1 MTRATFI
8 AFFILLQTFGQ
19 EIKFE
24 NFSVNKGL
32 SNNSVKDIENDINGG
47 LWIATWDGLNYFDGY
62 TFTIFKNDIDAKNS
76 IAGNFITKIKRDV
89 KNRIWIITED
99 AKISR
104 YIGNKQFKN
113 YTFKEKPNDISISN
127 NGNILVYTASSCYE
141 FIADQFQKKGRLADT
156 SENEALKN
164 ILLAKYPN
172 LIINDVLKDKK
183 GNIWYATLKN
193 GLFIIKNKLDKTN
206 KYHIENYLKDPYS
219 SSSFNSNEIETLHE
233 DLFGNIWLGAKDG
246 GICMAYSNSDKIL
259 SVAPHPLESPNIPN
273 ETLRAITKDI
283 EGKLW
288 LGYYTKGLYCYNAE
302 SKNYR
307 KFNIKEAKHQ
317 PDWKRIRSLF
327 TASDGTIWAGTYAG
341 IIRIQKNGSYL
352 LYKANDFSNFTNN
365 RNYSIYEDNHKQL
378 WIGCWGGVAK
388 FNLISNKFE
397 AFKGQGLL
405 AKYHIRDL
413 RFIDNELI
421 LATENNGLQ
430 LLDISKGKLKTI
442 EVQKELSNYHKEDKN
457 VQTNSK
463 NVKLIDIK
471 NGELQTIN
479 TNKGLLSNSIYAVY
493 KDKNTGYYWVA
504 TLGGLSIFD
513 KEKGIIKNIT
523 EKEGLPS
530 QLVYGILTNNKEV
543 WISTTKGIAVINKNN
558 FLVKAFYPKGGW
570 QVSEFSEGAY
580 YQDAKGDL
588 YFGGINGLNYFNP
601 NNIQFNTAKAKLKL
615 LVDYN
620 ENFTS
625 TIVKSHNHNHI
636 DIDLVPIRF
645 PIKVEKNIY
654 YKLENHDSQ
663 WVLLNV
669 NNEISYSNLIP
680 GDYEFL
686 VKEGKNTPAKRLFSL
701 KIQKP
706 FYQTVLFYV
715 LLTAL
720 ILISAIIFI
729 YVKNKAA
736 IAQKKKLE
744 DKIILRTKVIEN
756 QKKDLQLI
764 NNKLDEKNKEII
776 QQKEK
781 LLALHNNL
789 KNEDFEIEKF
799 KTFVLSEFQEPISKI
814 IKKANSLN
822 ENSDNKKSILQES
835 NKLVTQ
841 ISEWNYLSHIKDIG
855 PIKTSA
861 IHLFAVLKN
870 SIHKLEKSLHSNKVD
885 FNFTIDA
892 SINWVEI
899 DVLRFR
905 LLLQYLFNDVSKYSD
920 TGSKLE
926 VYINTV
932 KSNLVIEIA
941 SNSSLL
947 INNWYSVLHYSPYF
961 KALQTL
967 LIDLK
972 GKFINHNLKTKF
984 KIALQIPITKINTD
998 DTHVETISWKHFK
1011 AQENLANDKK
1021 NVLIFSDEDNFATA
1035 NQILAQNDYNLI
1047 FENLASNL
1055 NSATKQIPIQ
1065 IIVLYQVTFSK
1076 ELLYFMN
1083 HSDEIRRKRIPMIY
1097 ISEDINYELREQSIE
1112 FGIDTL
1118 VQLPASESFIQ
1129 KKMES
1134 LINKKHISTEENQF
1148 QQKIFDILTD
1158 KEQVLT
1164 ANDKLLKKSLEI
1176 IKKEIHNPA
1185 FNVEMLV
1192 DILDISRVK
1201 CYRLFKERLKQ
1212 SPSDV
1217 IMSLRLQ
1224 KAEALLKTKKL
1235 NISEISFECG
1245 YNDPKYFAKTFKKH
1259 FGKSPKEFK
1268 QQFL

>member
-1 MTRATFI
+1 MARASLI
-8 AFFILLQTFGQ
+8 AFFILFQTLGQ

-24 NFSVNKGL
+24 NFSVNNGL
-32 SNNSVKDIENDINGG
+32 SNNSVRDIANDVNGG

-62 TFTIFKNDIDAKNS
+62 RFTVFKNDIDDKNT
-76 IAGNFITKIKRDV
+76 IAGNFISKIKRDA
-89 KNRIWIITED
+89 KHRIWIITED

-113 YTFKEKPNDISISN
+113 YTFKEKPKDIAIST
-127 NGNILVYTASSCYE
+127 NGNALVYTAFTCYE
-141 FIADQFQKKGRLADT
+141 FIDGQFQKTKQHIDEQDNDG
-156 SENEALKN
+156 LKN
-164 ILLAKYPN
+164 ILLNQYPH
-172 LIINDVLKDKK
+172 LFINDVLRDKK
-183 GNIWYATLKN
+183 GNIWYATRKN
-193 GLFIIKNKLDKTN
+193 GLFIIKNKLDKANT
-206 KYHIENYLKDPYS
+206 YHIENYLKDPYS
-219 SSSFNSNEIETLHE
+219 STSFHSNEIETLHE

-273 ETLRAITKDI
+273 ETLRAITKDAK
-283 EGKLW
+283 GKLW
-288 LGYYTKGLYCYNAE
+288 LGYYTKGLYSYNAL
-302 SKNYR
+302 SKNYK
-307 KFNIKEAKHQ
+307 KFTITEAITQ

-327 TASDGTIWAGTYAG
+327 TASDGTVWAGTYAG
-341 IIRIQKNGSYL
+341 IIRIDKNGNYV
-352 LYKANDFSNFTNN
+352 LYNANTIHHFPNN
-365 RNYSIYEDNHKQL
+365 RNYSIFEDSNKQL
-378 WIGCWGGVAK
+378 WIACWGGVAK
-388 FNLISNKFE
+388 FNLKTNQFE
-397 AFKGQGLL
+397 AFKGQEALNQ
-405 AKYHIRDL
+405 YHIRDL
-413 RFIDNELI
+413 KFVDQELI

-430 LLDISKGKLKTI
+430 LLDVKKGQLQKV
-442 EVQKELSNYHKEDKN
+442 EVQKGLSNFHSQEKSST
-457 VQTNSK
+457 TNNK
-463 NVKLIDIK
+463 KIKLIDLK
-471 NGELQTIN
+471 NGELQSIN
-479 TNKGLLSNSIYAVY
+479 THKGILSNSIYAVY
-493 KDKNTGYYWVA
+493 KDKKTGYYWIA
-504 TLGGLSIFD
+504 SLGGLSIYD

-530 QLVYGILTNNKEV
+530 QLVYGILSNKDEV
-543 WISTTKGIAVINKNN
+543 WISTTKGIALINKNN

-620 ENFTS
+620 ENFAS

-663 WVLLNV
+663 WILLNV
-669 NNEISYSNLIP
+669 NNEISYSNLVP
-680 GDYEFL
+680 GDYQFL
-686 VKEGKNTPAKRLFSL
+686 VKEGKNSPAKRLFSL
-701 KIQKP
+701 QIKKP
-706 FYQTVLFYV
+706 FYKTFVFY
-715 LLTAL
+715 LLLSAL
-720 ILISAIIFI
+720 ILITAIIAL
-729 YVKNKAA
+729 YLKNKAS
-736 IAQKKKLE
+736 IAQKQRLE
-744 DKIILRTKVIEN
+744 HKIAARTKVIEN
-756 QKKDLQLI
+756 QKKDLQQI
-764 NNKLDEKNKEII
+764 NSKLDEKNKEILH
-776 QQKEK
+776 QKEK
-781 LLALHNNL
+781 LLELHNNL

-799 KTFVLSEFQEPISKI
+799 KTFVLSEFQEPISNI
-814 IKKANSLN
+814 IKKANGLT
-822 ENSDNKKSILQES
+822 ENTDNKKNILQES
-835 NKLVTQ
+835 NKLITL

-855 PIKTSA
+855 PVKTTA
-861 IHLFAVLKN
+861 IHLYPILKN
-870 SIHKLEKSLHSNKVD
+870 SIHKLEKSLHHNKVD
-885 FNFTIDA
+885 FNFNIDT
-892 SINWVEI
+892 SIQWVEI

-905 LLLQYLFNDVSKYSD
+905 LLLQYLFNDISKYSD
-920 TGSKLE
+920 TGSQLE
-926 VYINTV
+926 VNISCKN
-932 KSNLVIEIA
+932 SNLIVAIKA
-941 SNSSLL
+941 NSSLL

-961 KALQTL
+961 KALQTV

-972 GKFINHNLKTKF
+972 GEFINYNLKSKF
-984 KIALQIPITKINTD
+984 KIALQVPITRIDPHDKQI
-998 DTHVETISWKHFK
+998 ETISWKHFN
-1011 AQENLANDKK
+1011 AQENLSKDKK
-1021 NVLIFSDEDNFATA
+1021 NVLIFSDEENFATA
-1035 NQILAQNDYNLI
+1035 HQILAQKDYNLI
-1047 FENLASNL
+1047 FENSASNL

-1076 ELLYFMN
+1076 ELLYFIN
-1083 HSDEIRRKRIPMIY
+1083 HSDEIQRKRIPMIY

-1158 KEQVLT
+1158 QNHLFT

-1192 DILDISRVK
+1192 DLLDISRVK

-1224 KAEALLKTKKL
+1224 KAEALLKSKKL

-1268 QQFL
+1268 QQFV